1 MQTFVEWEVC
11 ICYTEVFSAS
21 EKLDAQTIPNLWLSQ
36 LYSDFVLETGRDST
50 LFSGLRF
57 IFLDVTFGWR
67 FSQERHFDDATAQAS
82 HFFQQAFVVCV
93 WISNTSLVEHAGDT
107 RQCATMNLCVQE
119 YLERYFSLCA
129 GWSLSIPIW
138 HLKIWLPMQE
148 APADPS
154 YGSFAGKGVDLQQQA
169 ANAANLLQARSERL
183 NVCCTANRQVERK

>member
-107 RQCATMNLCVQE
+107 SQCATMNLCVQE

-129 GWSLSIPIW
+129 VEAFPYQFGIW
-138 HLKIWLPMQE
+138 K
-148 APADPS
+148 ADCPC
-154 YGSFAGKGVDLQQQA
+154 KRLQQIQA
-169 ANAANLLQARSERL
+169 TVLLLER
-183 NVCCTANRQVERK
+183 V